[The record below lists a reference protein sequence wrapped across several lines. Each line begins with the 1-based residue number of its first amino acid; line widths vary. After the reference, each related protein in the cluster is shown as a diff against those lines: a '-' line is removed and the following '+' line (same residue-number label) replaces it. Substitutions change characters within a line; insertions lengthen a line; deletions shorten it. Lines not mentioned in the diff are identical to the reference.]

1 MWEIGLKVKARAPFA
16 ALPQVIEFRSRP
28 LLRLQRR
35 RQAWQRQQIAGLL
48 CGACSYAAVRRVSRS
63 SKALRAEMS
72 DSSEMPRLEFRDEDP
87 SCYTIGI
94 LGDLH
99 LDPRNME
106 DSLQGRLHMN
116 KILQDKPNAFVV
128 SLGDLGKSLKC
139 DDSNQLFAGTSA
151 CFKLAREYLDGLDFP
166 YAVIGGNH
174 DLEGIDEFGTDEEN
188 LRAFLKILGKKE
200 RPYFSHEIAEKT
212 LLVGLGST
220 SFRSARYS
228 SHEVTIDAEQLRWFE
243 ETIQMHPASD
253 GWQVFVFT
261 HAPILGSALRVLQE
275 LHVLNGCCWLN
286 HSDGASSRRFIEI
299 VRENA
304 CIKGWFSGHFHL
316 SHDYEDSITFPGGN
330 RRGHCVFAQTGVM
343 RRQSSRDGRRQSRLV
358 RGNSLGYEIYTL
370 DHKTDGQLRLDA
382 TVLYSDS
389 CEVPQDLQ
397 IDFEPSECSTICFAH
412 SHEDYDHD
420 LWLSAYVPK
429 EDDGCLVEPRGTLNP
444 EGVDLDFADGDQVC
458 WWHMKDGAILGVH
471 GGMIMEYDASTLAPL
486 GMVVSRD
493 ELQNRRVAVIDDGWG
508 GSALVLY
515 DDDTADVTVVQP
527 NEDGSYWRKVVR
539 NKMHRT
545 REMRRMEAAAKW
557 AKKEKMVDKVKVLS
571 SYGPYKT
578 SSGKVLGLS
587 TRAID
592 PKAAPLQ

>member
-1 MWEIGLKVKARAPFA
+1 
-16 ALPQVIEFRSRP
+16 
-28 LLRLQRR
+28 
-35 RQAWQRQQIAGLL
+35 
-48 CGACSYAAVRRVSRS
+48 
-63 SKALRAEMS
+63 
-72 DSSEMPRLEFRDEDP
+72 
-87 SCYTIGI
+87 
-94 LGDLH
+94 
-99 LDPRNME
+99 
-106 DSLQGRLHMN
+106 LQGRLHMN

-128 SLGDLGKSLKC
+128 SLGDLGESLKC

-286 HSDGASSRRFIEI
+286 HSDGASSRRSIEI

-397 IDFEPSECSTICFAH
+397 IDFEPSECSTICFAR
-412 SHEDYDHD
+412 SHEDLRWPSRSLYNKRQQRLCDMSGMVRIMTTISGSPPTFQRRTMGA
-420 LWLSAYVPK
+420 WLS
-429 EDDGCLVEPRGTLNP
+429 
-444 EGVDLDFADGDQVC
+444 Q
-458 WWHMKDGAILGVH
+458 GVH
-471 GGMIMEYDASTLAPL
+471 
-486 GMVVSRD
+486 
-493 ELQNRRVAVIDDGWG
+493 
-508 GSALVLY
+508 
-515 DDDTADVTVVQP
+515 
-527 NEDGSYWRKVVR
+527 
-539 NKMHRT
+539 
-545 REMRRMEAAAKW
+545 
-557 AKKEKMVDKVKVLS
+557 
-571 SYGPYKT
+571 
-578 SSGKVLGLS
+578 
-587 TRAID
+587 
-592 PKAAPLQ
+592 